1 MSKDFND
8 SNYDKQESKY
18 RKSEGINLL
27 PVAILIFVLIAF
39 YYGFSNFDKLENFV
53 NPFSDSTEVVE
64 NDEDKVVMAECKE
77 DTEVTTVAA
86 TVENVVEERKEIVD
100 EDYSEDIVFV
110 RVGKQAS
117 YPGGI
122 RKMMDYIKNNI
133 QYPKD
138 CEKAGIQG
146 RVIVSFVVG
155 KDGSINDVTVL
166 RGVHNSLDAEAVR
179 VVKSMPNWNPAEN
192 NGKKVRSKFTLPV
205 FFRL

>member
-155 KDGSINDVTVL
+155 KDGSINDVAVV

>member
-18 RKSEGINLL
+18 RKSEGINLF

-146 RVIVSFVVG
+146 RVIVSLVIG

>member
-146 RVIVSFVVG
+146 RVIVSLVIG

-166 RGVHNSLDAEAVR
+166 RGVHKSLDAEAVR

>member
-1 MSKDFND
+1 MSKEFND

-146 RVIVSFVVG
+146 RVIVSLVIG